1 MTGRMNTSKKPFRN
15 SALVP
20 ASLLSAIFGLACVWS
35 GSAQTLLLR
44 YTFDESASGAAEA
57 VDSGAPPAAP
67 GVFRGATRIGTTP
80 GGHSKG
86 AVDFTGALG
95 PDNLKYI
102 EGGDAAK
109 LDGLETFTL
118 TAWINV
124 QDVPSGNRR
133 ILAKQS
139 GGAFPGF
146 SWNVNDPADGSRSA
160 SNFGLRLFVGGE
172 KGFQHDL
179 SGPRVTIDAD
189 KKWVFIAVTYDGRLE
204 ADNVIYYAGSET
216 GVVTNQVT
224 TTINAGKTTDSEA
237 RFTVSHTDGAITANT
252 ALQGWMDDVRVYS
265 GVLNAAQ
272 LDAVRL
278 ENLPS
283 AAPPKGV
290 TILNPKRAGNTV
302 TFDFPSETGRSYQI
316 EFKNSLGD
324 AAWQTLATLAG
335 TGAILTVTDSNAATG
350 ARFYRIA
357 TR

>member
-1 MTGRMNTSKKPFRN
+1 MKTSKKSLRL

-20 ASLLSAIFGLACVWS
+20 ATVLSVIFGMAGVWS
-35 GSAQTLLLR
+35 ASAQTLLLR

-57 VDSGAPPAAP
+57 VDAGVAPAAP
-67 GVFRGATRIGTTP
+67 GVFVGATRIGNTP

-86 AVDFTGALG
+86 AVDFTGAVG

-102 EGGDAAK
+102 QGGDAAK

-118 TAWINV
+118 TAWVNV

-146 SWNVNDPADGSRSA
+146 SWNVNDPAEGSRSA

-172 KGFQHDL
+172 IGFQHDL
-179 SGPRVTIDAD
+179 SGPRVTVDAD

-204 ADNVIYYAGSET
+204 ADNVNYLVGSET
-216 GVVTNQVT
+216 SVVTNQVT

-237 RFTVSHTDGAITANT
+237 RFTVSHTDAALTSNT
-252 ALQGWMDDVRVYS
+252 SLQGWMDDVRVYS

-302 TFDFPSETGRSYQI
+302 TFEFQSEAGRSYQI
-316 EFKNSLGD
+316 EFKTSLSD
-324 AAWQTLATLAG
+324 ASWQTLATLAG
-335 TGAILTVTDSNAATG
+335 TGALLTATDSNTPPG
-350 ARFYRIA
+350 ARFYRVA